1 MTVDPAIAA
10 AFSHPVRVE
19 TIRQRGTPA
28 QVGVDAAT
36 RPRIAAA
43 LDIASLERLDGRFT
57 LTRNG
62 ERVRLEGHVEAA
74 LHQTCI
80 VTLEPFAVALSVP
93 LRLDFLPE
101 AELAVIA
108 ARAAKDAGKDA
119 GKGEIDIE
127 FNLNEE
133 DPPEPIVDGVIDLGA
148 VMLEFLALSLDPYPR
163 KPGAA
168 FETSQPDVLM
178 QSPFAALARLKRD
191 E

>member
-1 MTVDPAIAA
+1 MAGDHLGDAA
-10 AFSHPVRVE
+10 DRLLQLA
-19 TIRQRGTPA
+19 RGGCGVA
-28 QVGVDAAT
+28 VGVDAAAL
-36 RPRIAAA
+36 PRIAAA
-43 LDIASLERLDGRFT
+43 LDIASLERLEGRFT

-62 ERVRLEGHVEAA
+62 ERVRLEGEVEAA

-93 LRLDFLPE
+93 VRLDFLPE
-101 AELAVIA
+101 SDLAIIA
-108 ARAAKDAGKDA
+108 ARAAKDT
-119 GKGEIDIE
+119 GEGAIDIE
-127 FNLNEE
+127 VNLNEE

-168 FETSQPDVLM
+168 FESPEPDVLM

>member
-1 MTVDPAIAA
+1 MTTDPTIAA
-10 AFSHPVRVE
+10 TFSHTVRVE

-28 QVGVDAAT
+28 VVGVDTDALA
-36 RPRIAAA
+36 RIAAA
-43 LDIASLERLDGRFT
+43 LGIASLERLEGRFT

-62 ERVRLEGHVEAA
+62 ERVRLEGHLDAE

-80 VTLEPFAVALSVP
+80 VTLEPFAVALSLPV
-93 LRLDFLPE
+93 RLDFMPE
-101 AELAVIA
+101 ADLAAIA
-108 ARAAKDAGKDA
+108 ARAARDAGKDT
-119 GKGEIDIE
+119 GEIDIE
-127 FNLNEE
+127 VKLNED

-168 FETSQPDVLM
+168 FAAAEPDVLL

>member
-1 MTVDPAIAA
+1 MTADPAAGLP
-10 AFSHPVRVE
+10 FSHPVRVE

-28 QVGVDAAT
+28 QIGVDAAT
-36 RPRIAAA
+36 LPRIAAA
-43 LDIASLERLDGRFT
+43 LDIASLERLDGRFV

-74 LHQTCI
+74 LHQTCT

-93 LRLDFLPE
+93 VRLDFLPE

-108 ARAAKDAGKDA
+108 ARAAKDS
-119 GKGEIDIE
+119 GEGAIDIE
-127 FNLNEE
+127 VNLNEE

-148 VMLEFLALSLDPYPR
+148 VMMEFLALSLDPYPR

-168 FETSQPDVLM
+168 FETSEPDVLL

>member
-1 MTVDPAIAA
+1 MTAESRTPPS
-10 AFSHPVRVE
+10 FSHPVRVE

-28 QVGVDAAT
+28 AVGVDASALA
-36 RPRIAAA
+36 RIAAE
-43 LDIASLERLDGRFT
+43 LDIASLESLSGRFT

-62 ERVRLEGHVEAA
+62 ERVRLEGFVDAA

-93 LRLDFLPE
+93 VRLDFLPE
-101 AELAVIA
+101 AELAAIA
-108 ARAAKDAGKDA
+108 ARDAGE
-119 GKGEIDIE
+119 GEIDVE
-127 FNLNEE
+127 VSLDED
-133 DPPEPIVDGVIDLGA
+133 DPPEAIVDGVIDLGA

-168 FETSQPDVLM
+168 FETSEPDILL